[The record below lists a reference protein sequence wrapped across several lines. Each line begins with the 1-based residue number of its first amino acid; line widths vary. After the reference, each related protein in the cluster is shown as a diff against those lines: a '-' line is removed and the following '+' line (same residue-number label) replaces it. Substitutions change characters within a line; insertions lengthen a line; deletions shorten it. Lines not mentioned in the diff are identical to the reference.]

1 MIYNIW
7 YLSFPVWLTL
17 LSMIVSTSIHVAAVQ
32 FSSVTQLC
40 LTLCDPMDCSTPGLP
55 IHDQLLEFTQLMSI
69 ELVTPSSHII
79 LCCPLSS
86 CLQSFPASGSFPMGW
101 LFLSDGQS
109 IGISTSASVFPMN
122 IQGWFLLRM
131 TGLISLQSK
140 GLSRVFSSTTVRKYQ
155 FFSAQ
160 SSLWSNSHICTWLL
174 EKPQLW
180 LCGPLSTK

>member
-1 MIYNIW
+1 MAQVLSLELSLSGYIYPYLHTYISIYYIHICISCILYIYIW
-7 YLSFPVWLTL
+7 NTPFLFHIY
-17 LSMIVSTSIHVAAVQ
+17 Q

-86 CLQSFPASGSFPMGW
+86 CLQSFPASGSFPTSQFFTSG
-101 LFLSDGQS
+101 GQNARVS
-109 IGISTSASVFPMN
+109 ASASVLPMN
-122 IQGWFLLRM
+122 IQHWFPLEW
-131 TGLISLQSK
+131 TSWISLQSK
-140 GLSRVFSSTTVRKYQ
+140 GLSRVISNTTVQKHQ

-160 SSLWSNSHICTWLL
+160 LFL
-174 EKPQLW
+174 
-180 LCGPLSTK
+180 